1 MNILKSSNKAVGMM
15 QKSLEKKNQT
25 LINMIIVLIVL
36 GIVFFVLSM
45 VAINRAIVNPIGS
58 FENGLKTFF
67 DYMNHR
73 TSDIDL
79 IPIYH
84 NDEIGNMA
92 KAVNENIKNIQDG
105 MESDRK
111 VIAEIR
117 RVLDKTNS
125 GLYSYKVKSKAH
137 NNDINSI
144 KDLLNDTIDTLQQQL
159 KQITTV
165 LMEYGNANFA
175 YGVDVSGASG
185 TIGSVLL
192 GTRELG
198 NSVSELLATI
208 SMTGNKL
215 NNDIGVLTKAASALA
230 SSSNQQAASLE
241 ETAAALEEITST
253 IVNSS
258 QNVSKMSHYAS
269 SVTSSVADG
278 KELANQ
284 TTIAMDEINKEVA
297 SINEAITVIDQ
308 IAFQTNILSL
318 NAAVEAATAGEAG
331 KGFAVVAQEVRNLAS
346 RSAEAANEIKT
357 LVENATTKAN
367 NGKVIADKMIDGY
380 SVLNE
385 NITKTIDLISDVST
399 ASKEQKQGIQQIND
413 AVTQLDHTAQEN
425 ASSASDISGLA
436 DGIQTLSNRLIDITS
451 YAKYDSKANEQ
462 ICNVDMMYHLNALKL
477 DHIIFKDT
485 NLEQLGVKNSSWNVT
500 SHHECK
506 LGRWIDEQEKQNKDF
521 SKNQNWTKLKEL
533 HKLVHSRV
541 QTSVDQN
548 AQDNDDG
555 VIKEVRNLEKDIS
568 EIFWS
573 IQQVKRDNC
582 KS

>member
-1 MNILKSSNKAVGMM
+1 
-15 QKSLEKKNQT
+15 
-25 LINMIIVLIVL
+25 
-36 GIVFFVLSM
+36 
-45 VAINRAIVNPIGS
+45 
-58 FENGLKTFF
+58 
-67 DYMNHR
+67 
-73 TSDIDL
+73 
-79 IPIYH
+79 
-84 NDEIGNMA
+84 
-92 KAVNENIKNIQDG
+92 
-105 MESDRK
+105 
-111 VIAEIR
+111 
-117 RVLDKTNS
+117 
-125 GLYSYKVKSKAH
+125 
-137 NNDINSI
+137 
-144 KDLLNDTIDTLQQQL
+144 
-159 KQITTV
+159 
-165 LMEYGNANFA
+165 
-175 YGVDVSGASG
+175 
-185 TIGSVLL
+185 
-192 GTRELG
+192 
-198 NSVSELLATI
+198 
-208 SMTGNKL
+208 
-215 NNDIGVLTKAASALA
+215 
-230 SSSNQQAASLE
+230 
-241 ETAAALEEITST
+241 
-253 IVNSS
+253 
-258 QNVSKMSHYAS
+258 MSHYAS